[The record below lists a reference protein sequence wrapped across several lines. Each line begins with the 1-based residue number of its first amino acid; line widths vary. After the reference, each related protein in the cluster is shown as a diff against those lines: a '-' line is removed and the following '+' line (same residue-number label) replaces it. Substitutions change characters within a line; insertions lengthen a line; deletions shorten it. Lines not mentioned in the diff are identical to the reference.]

1 MKKSRVK
8 YTTISIR
15 SDVKEILDKFRKNK
29 DWSQFLLDLLNEN
42 QRLKRILAAKKM
54 QERFND
60 RIEKAVLESVK
71 KLRNELKFREI
82 V

>member
-1 MKKSRVK
+1 MENSRKK
-8 YTTISIR
+8 YTTILIR
-15 SDVKEILDKFRKNK
+15 SDVKEILDKFRKNR

-42 QRLKRILAAKKM
+42 QRLKRILAAKRM

-60 RIEKAVLESVK
+60 YIEKAIFESIE
-71 KLRNELKFREI
+71 KLKNRLRLCK

>member
-8 YTTISIR
+8 YTTISIG
-15 SDVKEILDKFRKNK
+15 SDAKEILDKFRGNK

-54 QERFND
+54 QYRFNKHV
-60 RIEKAVLESVK
+60 EKAVLESTKNSRVS
-71 KLRNELKFREI
+71 
-82 V
+82 